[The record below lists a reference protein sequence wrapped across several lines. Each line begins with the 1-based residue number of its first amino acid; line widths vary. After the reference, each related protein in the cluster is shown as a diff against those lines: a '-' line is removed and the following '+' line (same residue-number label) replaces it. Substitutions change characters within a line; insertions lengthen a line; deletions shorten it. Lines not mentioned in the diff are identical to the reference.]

1 MSTSKKEDLV
11 KHQAKKE
18 SIFPPLIGLASPFEL
33 EMYGEMNK
41 LNKQIK
47 AIKQIL
53 EECK

>member
-1 MSTSKKEDLV
+1 MSISNKEDLV
-11 KHQAKKE
+11 KHEGDKK
-18 SIFPPLIGLASPFEL
+18 SKLPPLVGFVSPFEL
-33 EMYGEMNK
+33 KMYDEMNK

>member
-1 MSTSKKEDLV
+1 MPTSNKKDLI
-11 KHQAKKE
+11 KHQDKKK
-18 SIFPPLIGLASPFEL
+18 SMLPPLIGLASPFEL
-33 EMYGEMNK
+33 EMYSEINK